1 MTEDKQSVIEENLQ
15 GSWVELHFNNG
26 NSGGSP
32 AHGAAGVEEEQ
43 VSGSATELPGSVTEV
58 PGSATEL
65 PGSATELPGSATEL
79 PGSATELPGSATE
92 LPGST
97 TELPGSGSGTS
108 ASVNGGDLMSGSTSA
123 SVLPGSLSA
132 STQGGDLIPGS
143 GSASGSVQGG
153 VDLEKMLLDAQHESG
168 RSSSRGSV
176 PCDSPP
182 RPQTPL
188 LRRGSEVHSSG
199 EKNSS
204 QSEEDYLERRREV
217 ENLMKKNADWIWDW
231 SSRPENIQRKE
242 FVLKH
247 PKRTNPL
254 SIRNTS
260 VMKNGGIFSADFLK
274 LFLPS
279 LLISHVLAIGL
290 GVYIGR
296 RLTTSVTSTF

>member
-1 MTEDKQSVIEENLQ
+1 M
-15 GSWVELHFNNG
+15 
-26 NSGGSP
+26 
-32 AHGAAGVEEEQ
+32 A
-43 VSGSATELPGSVTEV
+43 
-58 PGSATEL
+58 
-65 PGSATELPGSATEL
+65 
-79 PGSATELPGSATE
+79 
-92 LPGST
+92 
-97 TELPGSGSGTS
+97 
-108 ASVNGGDLMSGSTSA
+108 GSTSA

-260 VMKNGGIFSADFLK
+260 VMKNGGIFSAEFFK

>member
-1 MTEDKQSVIEENLQ
+1 MTEDKGSVIEENLQ

-43 VSGSATELPGSVTEV
+43 VSGSATELPGS
-58 PGSATEL
+58 ATEL

-79 PGSATELPGSATE
+79 PGSANELPGSATELPGSATE
-92 LPGST
+92 LPGSG
-97 TELPGSGSGTS
+97 PGAS
-108 ASVNGGDLMSGSTSA
+108 ASVHGGDLMAVSTSV

-143 GSASGSVQGG
+143 GSASASVQGG

-260 VMKNGGIFSADFLK
+260 VMKNGGIFSAEFLK

>member
-79 PGSATELPGSATE
+79 PGSATELPGSA
-92 LPGST
+92 

>member
-1 MTEDKQSVIEENLQ
+1 MTEDKRRVIEENLQ

-26 NSGGSP
+26 NSVGSP

-43 VSGSATELPGSVTEV
+43 VSGSN
-58 PGSATEL
+58 TEL

-79 PGSATELPGSATE
+79 PGSAIELPGSATE
-92 LPGST
+92 LPGSAIELPGSA
-97 TELPGSGSGTS
+97 TELPGSGPGAS
-108 ASVNGGDLMSGSTSA
+108 ASVHGGDMMAVSTSV

-143 GSASGSVQGG
+143 GSASASVQGG

-260 VMKNGGIFSADFLK
+260 VMKNGGIFSAEFLK

-290 GVYIGR
+290 G
-296 RLTTSVTSTF
+296 